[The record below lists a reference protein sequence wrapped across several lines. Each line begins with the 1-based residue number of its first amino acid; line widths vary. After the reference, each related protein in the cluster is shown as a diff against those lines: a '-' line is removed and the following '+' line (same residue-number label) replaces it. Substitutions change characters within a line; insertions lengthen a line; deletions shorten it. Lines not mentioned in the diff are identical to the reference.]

1 MKWLKWLETAVGI
14 LSLLVLAFSFFHK
27 SPVTTVIPL
36 SSEQGPTGRIEL
48 SIPRQVYAGDKA
60 ILIAR
65 VELEE
70 EGANPA
76 QPVITGWLE
85 SGIEAVEPEGRV
97 QIILQSGIP
106 VELRWILRTMR
117 PVDYS
122 ANLWLWW
129 GKDSSEQLLL
139 VHEFSLRSEDFLGLR
154 VHTVRL
160 ICLGVFL
167 VMGILFFLPVRKKM
181 NPNINSPK

>member
-1 MKWLKWLETAVGI
+1 MRWPKWIETAVGF
-14 LSLLVLAFSFFHK
+14 LSLLVLAFSFYQK
-27 SPVTTVIPL
+27 SPVTTVIPV
-36 SSEQGPTGRIEL
+36 SSAQGPTGKIEL
-48 SIPRQVYAGDKA
+48 SIPRRIYTGDKA
-60 ILIAR
+60 VLTAR

-76 QPVITGWLE
+76 LPVITGWLE

-97 QIILQSGIP
+97 QIMLQPGSP
-106 VELRWILRTMR
+106 VELHWMLRTTR
-117 PVDYS
+117 PVDYA

-139 VHEFSLRSEDFLGLR
+139 VHEFSLPSEDFLGLR
-154 VHTVRL
+154 IQTVRL

-167 VMGILFFLPVRKKM
+167 VMGILFFLPMGK
-181 NPNINSPK
+181 N